1 MSEIKDLYIEQKN
14 KYDTYLA
21 ELELVERRLKA
32 YGDGISSVIVK
43 SINGNKYY
51 YKQWRDD
58 KKIHSE
64 LIGKVEPGAAADTEK
79 EIIDRKNL
87 EKREKELKSLLK
99 ILGSEIKELRKYALE
114 PEIEDNFTFEVF
126 W

>member
-32 YGDGISSVIVK
+32 YSDGISSVIVK

-51 YKQWRDD
+51 FQ
-58 KKIHSE
+58 KITSY
-64 LIGKVEPGAAADTEK
+64 
-79 EIIDRKNL
+79 
-87 EKREKELKSLLK
+87 KSLL
-99 ILGSEIKELRKYALE
+99 
-114 PEIEDNFTFEVF
+114 
-126 W
+126 